1 MSQSLRDSITQQVKD
16 AMKAGDKPR
25 LSALRLM
32 QAAIKDKD
40 IASRTDGRNEG
51 VSDAELMD
59 LFAKMVKQ
67 RRESAE
73 LYDKGGRPEL
83 AAQEKAEIAVIE
95 SFMPKQLSQA
105 DTRAAIE
112 AVMKEIGAASV
123 KDMGRVMA
131 ELKKRYAGQM
141 DFGQVGAIAKSLL
154 GG

>member
-1 MSQSLRDSITQQVKD
+1 MSPSLRDSITQQVKD

-51 VSDAELMD
+51 VADAELMD

-73 LYDKGGRPEL
+73 LYEKGGRPEL
-83 AAQEKAEIAVIE
+83 AAQERAEIAVIE
-95 SFMPKQLSQA
+95 SFMPKQLSEA
-105 DTRAAIE
+105 ETRAAIE
-112 AVMKEIGAASV
+112 AVMKEIGATTV
-123 KDMGRVMA
+123 KDMGRVMG

-154 GG
+154 G